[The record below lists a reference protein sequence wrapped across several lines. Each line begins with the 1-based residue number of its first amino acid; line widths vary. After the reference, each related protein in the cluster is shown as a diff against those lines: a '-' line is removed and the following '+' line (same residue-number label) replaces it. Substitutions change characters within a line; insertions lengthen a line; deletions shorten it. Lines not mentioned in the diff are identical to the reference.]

1 MKQGRIVKVSGPLV
15 VAEGLEGARMFDVV
29 RVSEQRLI
37 GEIIELKGNR
47 ASIQVYENTAGLG
60 VGEPVVSTG
69 EPLSL
74 ELGPGLIGAIYDG
87 IQRPLDVIQAMAGDT
102 IPRGIEVPGLDRK
115 AVWHFVPTVKA
126 GDKVKGGDII
136 GTVQETTIVNH
147 KVMVPPDVEGE
158 ITDIKEGDWTVT
170 DPVAKVKTTDGE
182 KDVIMMQRWPV
193 REPRPSKRKLAPC
206 VPLVTGQ
213 RVIDALFPIGKG
225 GTACVPGPFGSGKC
239 VSGDTPI
246 LLSNGE
252 IKPIADIFEEYKDR
266 GERIV
271 DQDEEYTI
279 LSQPLSVFTYQNGK
293 ITPQKVRTVYK
304 GKTERLFIIKT
315 RTGRIAKVTP
325 IHKLFKIDGNLNI
338 IETQSADLKVGDYL
352 ISPRIL
358 ELPEQIQSVEDFNCE
373 VPVMN
378 EIKGQNQSKI
388 ARIPD
393 VIDESLAIILG
404 LMFSDGSLKK
414 NSLKFY
420 NNDEN
425 LLDLFKGLAHKIFGL
440 ETIRTQMRT
449 VQCEILNNKIVAELL
464 KKLGYPEYKKSQF
477 CFVPSRILA
486 SPESVI
492 SAFLGAYFLCDGY
505 FQSDRG
511 EIEITSA
518 SQKMARDLTYLCSR
532 IGLLARL
539 QERIINGKTYYRV
552 FISGRDEIEKF
563 YDHCNIGNYEKL
575 EKIKTYLENEKRGY
589 SSIDVVPISPTKIEE
604 LYNQGNR
611 PYQELKNSGIEIHN
625 YLQGELMR
633 PKTLASFAQH
643 LGNDYMRHL
652 AVNHL
657 SHLYCDK
664 IIDIQ
669 EVNSDEPVY
678 DLEVPEGHNFVGGVA
693 PMFFHNT
700 VIQHQLAKW
709 ADAEIIVYVGCGERG
724 NEMTDVLMEF
734 PHLLDPKSGEPLMKR
749 TVLIANTSNMPVA
762 AREAS
767 VYTGVT
773 IAEYFRDM
781 GYSVALMADSTSRW
795 AEAMREISGRLEEM
809 PGEEGYPAYLGTRI
823 AEFYE
828 RAGRIKCLGSSDRE
842 GALSVVGAVSPP
854 GGDLADPVVQSTLRV
869 VKVFWSLEAELA
881 YSRHFPAISWLN
893 SYSLYIEDLE
903 DHYRDAS
910 PEWIGMREETRGIL
924 QQEAELK
931 EIVQLI
937 GIDSLSPDNRLIMET
952 AKSIREDFLHQS
964 AFHEID
970 TYTSSDKQYKMLD
983 LIIFFH
989 KRAEEA
995 MKAGMAIM
1003 DIASLGVREEIARAK
1018 YIPET
1023 EMEKFEDIKKNIIA
1037 QTEF

>member
-102 IPRGIEVPGLDRK
+102 IPRGIEVTGLDRK

-136 GTVQETTIVNH
+136 GTVQETSIVNH
-147 KVMVPPDVEGE
+147 KIMVPPDVEGE
-158 ITDIKEGDWTVT
+158 IIDIKEGDWTVT
-170 DPVAKVKTTDGE
+170 DTVAKVKTTDGE

-193 REPRPSKRKLAPC
+193 REPRPSKRKLAPR

-225 GTACVPGPFGSGKC
+225 GTACVPGPFGSGK
-239 VSGDTPI
+239 
-246 LLSNGE
+246 
-252 IKPIADIFEEYKDR
+252 
-266 GERIV
+266 
-271 DQDEEYTI
+271 
-279 LSQPLSVFTYQNGK
+279 
-293 ITPQKVRTVYK
+293 
-304 GKTERLFIIKT
+304 
-315 RTGRIAKVTP
+315 
-325 IHKLFKIDGNLNI
+325 
-338 IETQSADLKVGDYL
+338 
-352 ISPRIL
+352 
-358 ELPEQIQSVEDFNCE
+358 
-373 VPVMN
+373 
-378 EIKGQNQSKI
+378 
-388 ARIPD
+388 
-393 VIDESLAIILG
+393 
-404 LMFSDGSLKK
+404 
-414 NSLKFY
+414 
-420 NNDEN
+420 
-425 LLDLFKGLAHKIFGL
+425 
-440 ETIRTQMRT
+440 
-449 VQCEILNNKIVAELL
+449 
-464 KKLGYPEYKKSQF
+464 
-477 CFVPSRILA
+477 
-486 SPESVI
+486 
-492 SAFLGAYFLCDGY
+492 
-505 FQSDRG
+505 
-511 EIEITSA
+511 
-518 SQKMARDLTYLCSR
+518 
-532 IGLLARL
+532 
-539 QERIINGKTYYRV
+539 
-552 FISGRDEIEKF
+552 
-563 YDHCNIGNYEKL
+563 
-575 EKIKTYLENEKRGY
+575 
-589 SSIDVVPISPTKIEE
+589 
-604 LYNQGNR
+604 
-611 PYQELKNSGIEIHN
+611 
-625 YLQGELMR
+625 
-633 PKTLASFAQH
+633 
-643 LGNDYMRHL
+643 
-652 AVNHL
+652 
-657 SHLYCDK
+657 
-664 IIDIQ
+664 
-669 EVNSDEPVY
+669 
-678 DLEVPEGHNFVGGVA
+678 
-693 PMFFHNT
+693 T

-828 RAGRIKCLGSSDRE
+828 RAGRIKCLGSSERE

-903 DHYRDAS
+903 DYYRDAS
-910 PEWIGMREETRGIL
+910 PEWIDMREETRGIL

-983 LIIFFH
+983 LIMFFH

-995 MKAGMAIM
+995 MKAGMSIM

-1023 EMEKFEDIKKNIIA
+1023 EMEKFEDIKKNIVA